1 MLAIT
6 SLFSLRHFVVSLASI
21 SALSTAYAAPLG
33 SEYMTLDRRTEV
45 HVGNKV
51 GTLGK
56 QLSPKSHEKS
66 TVHRLGKL
74 PLKFSMKI
82 IADA

>member
-1 MLAIT
+1 MLANT
-6 SLFSLRHFVVSLASI
+6 NLFSLRLFAVSLASI

-33 SEYMTLDRRTEV
+33 SEYVTLDRRTDV
-45 HVGNKV
+45 HVGSKV

-56 QLSPKSHEKS
+56 QLSPTSHAKS
-66 TVHRLGKL
+66 TVHRLGKP
-74 PLKFSMKI
+74 PLKFPLKV